1 MPQSPQQCLATMR
14 QHAGILQLIL
24 GGSVRL
30 QCFLVSCVRIQSAA
44 QASMQ
49 KPAFL
54 NSLYA
59 SQGVFLQVAAM
70 LHSANGQSVS
80 ALVDSQFSECCVSWG
95 RPLLFDVLE

>member
-1 MPQSPQQCLATMR
+1 
-14 QHAGILQLIL
+14 
-24 GGSVRL
+24 
-30 QCFLVSCVRIQSAA
+30 
-44 QASMQ
+44 MQ

-59 SQGVFLQVAAM
+59 RQGVFLQVAAM